1 MKVLV
6 LCWRRDSKL
15 KKLLSARNITK
26 VYKVNNDDFYA
37 LKNINIEI
45 DEPLISIVGRSG
57 SGKSTLLNILG
68 GLDTPSNGTIEI
80 EGESLFSLS
89 ENERTMVRRN
99 KIGFIFQSY
108 NLIPVLNVKENIELP
123 ITSKDKGY
131 VDELMNLLNIY
142 DKRNM
147 LPNEISGGQQQR
159 VAIARALINKPKIV
173 LADEPTGNLDSKN
186 EHDVLELFQKIA
198 GTYNTT
204 FIIVTHNQE
213 VAKITDRI
221 IHLED
226 GEII

>member
-1 MKVLV
+1 MKVLI

-186 EHDVLELFQKIA
+186 EHDVLELFHKIV

-213 VAKITDRI
+213 VAKITDRT